1 MQISREPPSSV
12 TVRHVEPGEI
22 RIGRETH
29 TRNIVVTPD
38 GDVRDWPTNDIGQL
52 GQGDVDRLLAMQPE
66 MVVLGTGFTPVI
78 PPRELVF
85 AFARRG
91 IGFESM
97 TTPAA
102 CRTFNILVQE
112 ERRAAAVLIINEPA

>member
-1 MQISREPPSSV
+1 MQISREPRSAV
-12 TVRHVEPGEI
+12 TVRHVAPGEL
-22 RIGRETH
+22 RIGQQTLTH
-29 TRNIVVTPD
+29 NVVVTPD
-38 GDVRDWPTNDIGQL
+38 RDIRDWPTDDVSKLDQS
-52 GQGDVDRLLAMQPE
+52 DVDRLLAMEPE
-66 MVVLGTGFTPVI
+66 MVVLGTGFRPVV

-102 CRTFNILVQE
+102 CRTLNILTQE
-112 ERRAAAVLIINEPA
+112 ERRAAAVLIINEP